1 MCQFFLRLDILHVVY
16 ERGPFEALYFFI
28 YVNGM
33 FQNVNCDMFLYV
45 DNATLLASGKYPT

>member
-1 MCQFFLRLDILHVVY
+1 MVY